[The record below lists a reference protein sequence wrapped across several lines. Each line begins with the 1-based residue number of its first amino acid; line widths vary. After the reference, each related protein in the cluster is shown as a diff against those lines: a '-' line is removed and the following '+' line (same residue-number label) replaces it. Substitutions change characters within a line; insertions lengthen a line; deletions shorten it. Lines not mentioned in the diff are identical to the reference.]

1 MSMGLKLKQ
10 RFVLLAIVVVL
21 ALVILYI
28 LAGRSNAHGKDKT
41 WLQRKQQK
49 EEHIALS
56 SNLLL
61 DGLMLDKREP
71 GRNHVQKGGLAGFE
85 EIDFTADLGGR
96 SPWTI
101 AASWVSSRH
110 IYPEDAEELGGI
122 LRAMATAEIT
132 HADVGY
138 KGTQLKALLVL
149 NGHQKAVFKP
159 KRYPR
164 EYIIE
169 GKPYDGYDRHNA
181 EIAAFHL
188 DRLLGF
194 RRAPLVVGRKVDL
207 RTEIMPV
214 GSERLMSTFL
224 TQGNN
229 TCFYGKCYYCK
240 ETEPACADGEVM
252 EGSVTLW
259 LPSNWS
265 LKGRQRHPWGRTY
278 RNDKQAR
285 WEYDD
290 TYCNSVKQTPPYSSG
305 PRLLDILDAA
315 IFDYLIGNADRHH
328 YETFEKDGDKGML
341 LLLDNA
347 KSFGNPNYDERTI
360 LAPIYQCCKL
370 RSSTWERMKLLT
382 GDRLSQLLQKSL
394 SHDPIAPILS
404 DAHLAAMDRR
414 LLTTIDMV
422 QGCIDENGRDNVLVD
437 DSRYH

>member
-1 MSMGLKLKQ
+1 MGLKLKQ
-10 RFVLLAIVVVL
+10 RFVLLAVVVIL
-21 ALVILYI
+21 ALVFLYI
-28 LAGRSNAHGKDKT
+28 LAGRSSAHGKDKT
-41 WLQRKQQK
+41 WLKWKEQK
-49 EEHIALS
+49 EERLALS

-61 DGLMLDKREP
+61 DGLMLDKSQS
-71 GRNHVQKGGLAGFE
+71 GRDHVQKGGLAGFE
-85 EIDFTADLGGR
+85 PIDFTADLGGR
-96 SPWTI
+96 TPWSI

-110 IYPEDAEELGGI
+110 IYTEDAEELGGI
-122 LRAMATAEIT
+122 LRMMATAEIT

-159 KRYPR
+159 K
-164 EYIIE
+164 
-169 GKPYDGYDRHNA
+169 
-181 EIAAFHL
+181 
-188 DRLLGF
+188 RLLGF

-224 TQGNN
+224 TQGND

-278 RNDKQAR
+278 RNDKQA
-285 WEYDD
+285 
-290 TYCNSVKQTPPYSSG
+290 SQTVRAYNSG

-347 KSFGNPNYDERTI
+347 KSFGNPNHDERTI

-370 RSSTWERMKLLT
+370 RSTTWERMKLLT
-382 GDRLSQLLQKSL
+382 GDRLSQLLRKSL
-394 SHDPIAPILS
+394 AHDPIAPVLTE
-404 DAHLAAMDRR
+404 AHLSAMDRR
-414 LLTTIDMV
+414 LLTAIDMV

-437 DSRYH
+437 DSRHH